1 MAAGG
6 VDWVVPAQI
15 LLAAGLGAVIGTE
28 RELSAQS
35 AGLRTHMLV
44 CLGAAV
50 FTLTG
55 AITIHTDP
63 TRIAAQVV
71 TGIGFLGA
79 GAILREGTGVRGLT
93 TAASLWL
100 TAAIGVAVG
109 LRDWTAA
116 ITSTIVGILVLLL
129 VKVFER
135 GVLPRRRLLEITLT
149 VDSEAPIDGVV
160 KRVAGV
166 LPKARVTG
174 VAYDNAAQTVT
185 FVARPLHQH
194 AITEIAQDL
203 QSLGGVR
210 GVAISR

>member
-1 MAAGG
+1 MAGG
-6 VDWVVPAQI
+6 IDWVVPAQI
-15 LLAAGLGAVIGTE
+15 LLAAGLGATIGLE

-50 FTLTG
+50 FTLSG

-116 ITSTIVGILVLLL
+116 ITTTIVGILVLLL

-135 GVLPRRRLLEITLT
+135 NVLPRRRLLEVTLT
-149 VDSEAPIDGVV
+149 VVHDARIDGVV
-160 KRVAGV
+160 QRVAGV

-174 VAYDNAAQTVT
+174 VAYNNEAQTVT
-185 FVARPLHQH
+185 LVARPLHQH
-194 AITEIAQDL
+194 AMTEIAQDL
-203 QSLGGVR
+203 QSLDGVR
-210 GVAISR
+210 GVAITR